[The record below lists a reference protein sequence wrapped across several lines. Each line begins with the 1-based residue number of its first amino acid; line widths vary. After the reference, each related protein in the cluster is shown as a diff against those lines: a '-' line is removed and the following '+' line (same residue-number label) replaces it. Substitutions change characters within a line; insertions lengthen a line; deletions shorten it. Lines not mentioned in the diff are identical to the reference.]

1 MAVRGRAKSKA
12 QGCCLGRRRHRHT
25 ASRLSKSPTV
35 YVCVCVCEP
44 QMGSQARMKHNWQQC
59 PSKRAMWQIILI
71 SILRPASVVINDCSP
86 IHRDPPTRQRA
97 VKHTVT
103 HRHRQTG
110 SRVVHTHRL
119 LCGRPRLCLDCLRA
133 ANLNNEHNENAIE
146 YNRQSTAT
154 SNRGKEDTGGQR
166 DDQER
171 CTRPGIVSWL
181 HHLNQPTR
189 AHHPVCSFPC
199 LALKLYAKNAAVKR
213 AHVETSNRQKS
224 QFMCSFPRPLPFAI
238 ALRGRLRRH
247 LPACACTVPYE
258 TTGVKRTGP
267 VGIF

>member
-1 MAVRGRAKSKA
+1 MQMAVRGRAKSKA

-25 ASRLSKSPTV
+25 ASRLSKSQTV
-35 YVCVCVCEP
+35 CVCVCVCEP

-154 SNRGKEDTGGQR
+154 STGGKKTLGAKGTIR
-166 DDQER
+166 SDAR
-171 CTRPGIVSWL
+171 VRVLSPGCTIS
-181 HHLNQPTR
+181 
-189 AHHPVCSFPC
+189 
-199 LALKLYAKNAAVKR
+199 
-213 AHVETSNRQKS
+213 TSQ
-224 QFMCSFPRPLPFAI
+224 
-238 ALRGRLRRH
+238 RGRIIQFAAF
-247 LPACACTVPYE
+247 PAWRSNYTQ
-258 TTGVKRTGP
+258 KMLQ
-267 VGIF
+267 